1 MISLYLLIVL
11 LPPFIKTSKKFRK
24 KMRMLSRDR
33 NQLPKKLY
41 SSHQEGLRE
50 LTTLRVLALSQL
62 NLKSADLTKMMMAA
76 WELEVL

>member
-1 MISLYLLIVL
+1 MISLYLQIVL

-50 LTTLRVLALSQL
+50 LTTLRVLALSQS

-76 WELEVL
+76 WEPEVL